1 MLYNIYKIIIYI
13 NYYLITKNNYINI
26 ERLKK
31 VYFMNFT
38 ELKEN
43 AIKDQLPGLDVET
56 KLNIYNELDLSGDDE
71 FFYNDFDELIN
82 DYFTEPADAARAVY
96 FGEVDLTADYFT
108 LNVYGNVKSY
118 TEYELNNE
126 LDMILSD
133 RLEEVFNMDDSILTY
148 FDLDEINEIEEETE
162 EISARAS
169 DYWNLRNEKQQLY
182 NDFSNKYI
190 FYAYNQEQ
198 FKDGLNKL
206 NCKESDLVSI
216 YPGTFLLKEK
226 RNDFNELFKS
236 LDISEILK
244 NDPDLMESAIY
255 EELCNHEYIILFDP
269 QTTIETVY
277 NELGLSP
284 DDKTAAA
291 AMKKAT
297 SLIERQRYYYDF

>member
-1 MLYNIYKIIIYI
+1 
-13 NYYLITKNNYINI
+13 
-26 ERLKK
+26 
-31 VYFMNFT
+31 MNFT
-38 ELKEN
+38 EMKQE
-43 AIKDQLPGLDVET
+43 AIKNQLPGLDLET
-56 KLNIYNELDLSGDDE
+56 KLNIYNELDLSDSE
-71 FFYNDFDELIN
+71 YYYNDLDELIETFFDN
-82 DYFTEPADAARAVY
+82 APADAVRAAY
-96 FGEVDLTADYFT
+96 YGNFTMTDDYFT
-108 LNVYGNVKSY
+108 LDVYGNIKGYNKY
-118 TEYELNNE
+118 TLNDELTDILQDHLEDIYN
-126 LDMILSD
+126 LDDYIL
-133 RLEEVFNMDDSILTY
+133 VY

-162 EISARAS
+162 EISARAA
-169 DYWNLRNEKQQLY
+169 DYWQLKNEKQQLY

-206 NCKESDLVSI
+206 NCKESDLVSV

-236 LDISEILK
+236 LDISDILK
-244 NDPDLMESAIY
+244 NDTNLMESAIY
-255 EELCNHEYIILFDP
+255 EELNNHEYIILFDP

-297 SLIERQRYYYDF
+297 NLIERQRFYYDF

>member
-1 MLYNIYKIIIYI
+1 
-13 NYYLITKNNYINI
+13 
-26 ERLKK
+26 
-31 VYFMNFT
+31 MNFT

-43 AIKDQLPGLDVET
+43 AIKEQLPGLDLET
-56 KLNIYNELDLSGDDE
+56 KLYIYNELDLPDCE
-71 FFYNDFDELIN
+71 VFYNDLNELIET
-82 DYFTEPADAARAVY
+82 YFENAPADAVRAAY
-96 FGEVDLTADYFT
+96 YGNFTMTDDYFS
-108 LNVYGNVKSY
+108 LDVYGNIKGY
-118 TEYELNNE
+118 TEYSLNNE
-126 LDMILSD
+126 LDMILNDS
-133 RLEEVFNMDDSILTY
+133 LEEIYSLDDYILTY
-148 FDLDEINEIEEETE
+148 FDLDEINQIEDETE
-162 EISARAS
+162 EISARAA
-169 DYWNLRNEKQQLY
+169 DYWKLRNEKQQQY

-206 NCKESDLVSI
+206 NCKESDLVSV

-244 NDPDLMESAIY
+244 NDIDLMESAIY
-255 EELCNHEYIILFDP
+255 EELNNHEYIILFDP

-284 DDKTAAA
+284 EDKTAAA

-297 SLIERQRYYYDF
+297 SLIERQAYYYNY

>member
-1 MLYNIYKIIIYI
+1 
-13 NYYLITKNNYINI
+13 
-26 ERLKK
+26 
-31 VYFMNFT
+31 MNFI

-43 AIKDQLPGLDVET
+43 AIKEQLPGLDVET
-56 KLNIYNELDLSGDDE
+56 KLNIYNELDLDDYCY
-71 FFYNDFDELIN
+71 FYDDLDELIET
-82 DYFTEPADAARAVY
+82 YFFEKPADAVRAAYYGNFYMTDEY
-96 FGEVDLTADYFT
+96 FSLD
-108 LNVYGNVKSY
+108 VYGNIKGFSNSSLN
-118 TEYELNNE
+118 EELNLILGDH
-126 LDMILSD
+126 LDDIYS
-133 RLEEVFNMDDSILTY
+133 MDDYILTY

-169 DYWNLRNEKQQLY
+169 DYWNLRNEKQQLF
-182 NDFSNKYI
+182 NDFSNKYM

-198 FKDGLNKL
+198 FQDGLNKL
-206 NCKESDLVSI
+206 NCKESDLVSV
-216 YPGTFLLKEK
+216 YPGTFLLKDK
-226 RNDFNELFKS
+226 RNDFNELYKS

-244 NDPDLMESAIY
+244 NDTDLMESAIY

-297 SLIERQRYYYDF
+297 SLIEKQRFYYDF